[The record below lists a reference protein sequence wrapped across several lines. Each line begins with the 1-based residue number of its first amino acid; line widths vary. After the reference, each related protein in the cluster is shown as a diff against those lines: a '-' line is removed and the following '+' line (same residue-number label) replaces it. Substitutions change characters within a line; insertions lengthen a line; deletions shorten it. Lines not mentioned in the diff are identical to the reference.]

1 MRADDGGMLQ
11 LIASGDR
18 VAFRELVDEVGPR
31 ALSLAIRVT
40 ANRQLAEEAVQEAFV
55 DVWTKAGRY
64 DASRG
69 GLRQWVLT
77 LVHHKAVDAVRH
89 ESVAART
96 SAQAPLPDAV
106 DDPELLGVAAD
117 ETVRVRKS
125 LEALPADQRRAIEL
139 AYWNGLTYREV
150 AQHLEIPEGTA
161 KSRLRMGLAA
171 LRDHLERNGVT
182 WGQT

>member
-1 MRADDGGMLQ
+1 MQADDGGMLR
-11 LIASGDR
+11 LIANGDR
-18 VAFRELVDEVGPR
+18 AAFRELVDDVGPR
-31 ALSLAIRVT
+31 ALALAIRVT
-40 ANRQLAEEAVQEAFV
+40 ANRQLAEEAVQEAFL

-77 LVHHKAVDAVRH
+77 LVHHKAVDAVRR
-89 ESVAART
+89 ESVAARM
-96 SAQAPLPDAV
+96 SAQAPLPDTV

-125 LEALPADQRRAIEL
+125 LGALPDDQRRAIEL
-139 AYWNGLTYREV
+139 AYFDGLTYREV
-150 AQHLEIPEGTA
+150 ADHLHIPEGTA
-161 KSRLRMGLAA
+161 KSRLRTGLAA
-171 LRDHLERNGVT
+171 LRGLLESNGVV